1 MPRIELELSPR
12 VWSHWQSFLAS
23 QQGARLKEAGVL
35 GDWALL
41 ALMANVD
48 RYLKEGPPPAIGEP
62 SKEQL
67 RDQEHSSA
75 RRKLSGQQKRVLPMF
90 NENESITA
98 AEAAR
103 VLGLPMEQGPALMES
118 WVAEGFLVPA
128 GADQRGSTYTLA
140 PDWQERNL
148 AANRP
153 SLNAPRVLYG
163 AQVPENL
170 K

>member
-1 MPRIELELSPR
+1 
-12 VWSHWQSFLAS
+12 LAF
-23 QQGARLKEAGVL
+23 
-35 GDWALL
+35 
-41 ALMANVD
+41 MANVD
-48 RYLKEGPPPAIGEP
+48 RYLKEGPPPPAGEP
-62 SKEQL
+62 SREQL
-67 RDQEHSSA
+67 RDQEHTSA
-75 RRKLSGQQKRVLPMF
+75 RRRLSKQQKRVLPMF
-90 NENESITA
+90 NEHDSITA

-103 VLGLPMEQGPALMES
+103 VLGLPTEQGPPLLES

-128 GADQRGSTYTLA
+128 VPDQRGVTYTLA

-163 AQVPENL
+163 AEVPETL